1 MLTVS
6 IVTYRTDCAEL
17 HRCVSSLKGCG
28 VACLYI
34 VDNYGDDAIRRFC
47 AEHGAEYIPLPN
59 PGFGAA
65 HNAAIRRA
73 RQLGSTIHLVLNSD
87 VYFNPEEL
95 NKMTAFMESHPD
107 VGAMHPRVLNPDGT
121 PQYTARLLPTPWDV
135 FGRRFL
141 PASWFRARNDRYL
154 IRHAPLD
161 SVLDVPYFQ
170 GSFMLLN
177 MNTLD
182 RVGMFDERF
191 FMYPEDIDLTRR
203 LHAVSPTLL
212 WPQAG
217 VVHDHRQAS
226 YRSWRMLRIHIVNM
240 CRYFCKW
247 GWWRDPERRRMN
259 RRLLHEIN
267 EINRRNQG

>member
-1 MLTVS
+1 MLTGS

-17 HRCVSSLKGCG
+17 HRCVSSLKGCD
-28 VACLYI
+28 VARLYI
-34 VDNYGDDAIRRFC
+34 VDNYGDDAMRRFC

-161 SVLDVPYFQ
+161 AVLDVPYFQ

-203 LHAVSPTLL
+203 IHAVSPTLL
-212 WPQAG
+212 WPDAG
-217 VVHDHRQAS
+217 VVHDH
-226 YRSWRMLRIHIVNM
+226 
-240 CRYFCKW
+240 
-247 GWWRDPERRRMN
+247 
-259 RRLLHEIN
+259 LLVKAHAAHTHREHVPLLLQMGMVARPGTPPHEPPPAA
-267 EINRRNQG
+267 RNQ